1 MPLIRFDAGSL
12 RFGAQPILREAE
24 FSIEAGERVCLVGR
38 NGAGKTS
45 LLKLITGEIEPDSGE
60 VNIPSTI
67 GVSQLA
73 QVLPRE
79 LDQKVGE
86 FVADGLRSIQALCRE
101 YRERAQQTLDSA
113 GLRELQLLQDQN
125 ETHGGWNVEQQ
136 VHTVCSELGAMG
148 MAVWVDGDDLIVEGG
163 RPRGGA
169 VSEGRGLLSTAP
181 LTATSRPE
189 FCGASSPRR
198 ASTRNTLRHRTQP
211 RQHEPNHTR
220 SV

>member
-1 MPLIRFDAGSL
+1 MSSTRISGLMLQLRDVDCFYGAVQVLRAVSL
-12 RFGAQPILREAE
+12 DVAPGEIL
-24 FSIEAGERVCLVGR
+24 GLLGR

-113 GLRELQLLQDQN
+113 GLRELQLLQDQI
-125 ETHGGWNVEQQ
+125 ETHGGWNVDQQ
-136 VHTVCSELGAMG
+136 VHTVCSLS
-148 MAVWVDGDDLIVEGG
+148 LI
-163 RPRGGA
+163 
-169 VSEGRGLLSTAP
+169 
-181 LTATSRPE
+181 
-189 FCGASSPRR
+189 
-198 ASTRNTLRHRTQP
+198 HI
-211 RQHEPNHTR
+211 
-220 SV
+220 

>member
-1 MPLIRFDAGSL
+1 MPLIRFDAVSL

-45 LLKLITGEIEPDSGE
+45 LLKLITGEIAPDSGE

-86 FVADGLRSIQALCRE
+86 FVADGLRAGNTAREHSIRSIQRVCENYNSCKIRLRRTVDGMSISRSTLCAPKWVCRS
-101 YRERAQQTLDSA
+101 TVSWINCPVDGA
-113 GLRELQLLQDQN
+113 GECVLLRHWCRVLICYSWMSQPITSTSIPSN
-125 ETHGGWNVEQQ
+125 GWN
-136 VHTVCSELGAMG
+136 
-148 MAVWVDGDDLIVEGG
+148 AV
-163 RPRGGA
+163 
-169 VSEGRGLLSTAP
+169 
-181 LTATSRPE
+181 
-189 FCGASSPRR
+189 
-198 ASTRNTLRHRTQP
+198 
-211 RQHEPNHTR
+211 
-220 SV
+220 